1 MSTVLVIKA
10 HPKTEAVSNA
20 LTIGDRFIETY
31 QQTHSQDQILVHD
44 LYTEGV
50 PEIDSSNLDS
60 WKKLTNGVTY
70 QELSKNEQILLSRQ
84 QQLQEQFIQ
93 ADKYVF
99 ISPMYNLF
107 LPNRLK
113 MYLDLVIVSTKTWVE
128 GEHGPE
134 GTLHDK
140 KAIHIQSSGGT
151 YHHTDNVFMATLDM
165 GDSYLKA
172 LLGQVGIKDY
182 QGIYCEGNSH
192 RDAEDMAANREIIA
206 KEAEKAAK
214 EF

>member
-1 MSTVLVIKA
+1 MSKVLVIKA
-10 HPKTEAVSNA
+10 HPKTADVANSIE
-20 LTIGDRFIETY
+20 IGDRFLKAY
-31 QQTHSQDQILVHD
+31 QAIHPNDTILVHD
-44 LYTEGV
+44 LYAEGV
-50 PEIDSSNLDS
+50 PEINSTNLDS

-70 QELSKNEQILLSRQ
+70 NELSENEQILLSRQ
-84 QQLQEQFIQ
+84 QKLQDQFIA

-113 MYLDLVIVSTKTWVE
+113 MYLDLVVVSTKTWVE

-134 GTLHDK
+134 GTLKNK

-151 YHHTDNVFMATLDM
+151 YHHTDNAFMATLDM
-165 GDSYLKA
+165 GDAYLKA
-172 LLGQVGIKDY
+172 LLGQVGVKDY

-192 RDAEDMAANREIIA
+192 RNPEDMAKNREIIA
-206 KEAEKAAK
+206 QEAEKVAK
-214 EF
+214 SF